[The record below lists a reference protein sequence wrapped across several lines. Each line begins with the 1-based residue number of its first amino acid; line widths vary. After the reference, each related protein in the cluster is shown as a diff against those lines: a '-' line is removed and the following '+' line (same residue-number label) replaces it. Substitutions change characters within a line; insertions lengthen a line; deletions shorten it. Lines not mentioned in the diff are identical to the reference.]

1 MIKKKTQGI
10 SIFPDSFVIVEMA
23 ELILKS
29 INRIQKK
36 NKNEKKMTKERN
48 QQAFWRDLLSLIKM
62 QVIVPEAALRVLTL
76 SCKIV
81 IDSECKFSCV
91 KSLKTE

>member
-1 MIKKKTQGI
+1 M
-10 SIFPDSFVIVEMA
+10 SEVI
-23 ELILKS
+23 IKS

-36 NKNEKKMTKERN
+36 KRKKMTKERK

-76 SCKIV
+76 SCKIA
-81 IDSECKFSCV
+81 IDSECKFLCV
-91 KSLKTE
+91 KSLKAE